1 MVSSPL
7 SKQAGEDTMNVGDP
21 VSTPP
26 SLVDR
31 VKGILLTP
39 KEEWPKIEA
48 EPATIGG
55 IYTSY
60 VLILAAIPAVAFAIG
75 MLGFGMPFFGRPPMA
90 FVLSTAITQYVMG
103 LVAVFVVSL
112 IIDWLAPTFGGV
124 KSQINAF
131 KVAAYSYTASW
142 VAGIFLIIPSLAILG
157 ILAGLYSFYL
167 LYLGLPVLMKAPAD
181 KAVSYTVVTIIAAIV
196 LSIVVAA
203 VTAPVAGLFG
213 GSLYST
219 PTLGK
224 VDIPGGGSVD
234 LGKLEQAAKEMEAN
248 AKRMELAAK
257 TGASA
262 GVAPTALQGL
272 LPETIGGYRRTS
284 IESQSMGAAGVG
296 GSQAEA
302 RYEAGDN
309 NFRLSVT
316 DMAAMGG
323 LAAMGAALNVQS
335 NKQTEDGYEKTNTID
350 GRLVNEK
357 WHNDG
362 NGEFGMLVK
371 NRFMVQ
377 AEGKVASIDE
387 LKGAVAAVGIGKL
400 ESMAN

>member
-1 MVSSPL
+1 
-7 SKQAGEDTMNVGDP
+7 MNPGDP
-21 VSTPP
+21 VVAPP

-31 VKGILLTP
+31 VKNILITP
-39 KEEWPKIEA
+39 KEEWPRIEA

-60 VLILAAIPAVAFAIG
+60 VLILAAIPAIAFAIG
-75 MLGFGMPFFGRPPMA
+75 MHGFGVA
-90 FVLSTAITQYVMG
+90 FALSTAITQYVMS
-103 LVAVFVVSL
+103 LVGVFVISL
-112 IIDWLAPTFGGV
+112 IIDWLAPTFGAV
-124 KSQINAF
+124 KNPLNAF

-142 VAGIFLIIPSLAILG
+142 VAGIFLILPALSVLAL
-157 ILAGLYSFYL
+157 LAGLYSLYL

-181 KAVSYTVVTIIAAIV
+181 KAVSYTVVVVIAGIV
-196 LSIVVAA
+196 LAVVIAA
-203 VTAPVAGLFG
+203 VTAPIAGLFG
-213 GSLYST
+213 GGLYST
-219 PTLGK
+219 PTLTGK

-234 LGKLEQAAKEMEAN
+234 LGKLEQAAKQMEAN
-248 AKRMELAAK
+248 AKQMELATK
-257 TGASA
+257 TGTSA
-262 GVAPTALQGL
+262 GVAPAALQGL
-272 LPETIGGYRRTS
+272 LPETIGSYRRTS

-335 NKQTEDGYEKTNTID
+335 SKQTEEGYEKTNTID

-357 WHNDG
+357 WRNDG

-387 LKGAVAAVGIGKL
+387 LKGAVAAIGIGKL

>member
-1 MVSSPL
+1 
-7 SKQAGEDTMNVGDP
+7 MNPGDP
-21 VSTPP
+21 VVAPP

-31 VKGILLTP
+31 VKNILITP
-39 KEEWPKIEA
+39 KEEWPRIEA

-60 VLILAAIPAVAFAIG
+60 VLILAAIPAIAFAIG
-75 MLGFGMPFFGRPPMA
+75 MHGFGVA
-90 FVLSTAITQYVMG
+90 FALSTAITQYVMS
-103 LVAVFVVSL
+103 LVGVFAISL
-112 IIDWLAPTFGGV
+112 IIDWLAPTFGAV
-124 KSQINAF
+124 KNPLNAF

-142 VAGIFLIIPSLAILG
+142 VAGIFLILPALSVLAL
-157 ILAGLYSFYL
+157 LAGLYSLYL

-181 KAVSYTVVTIIAAIV
+181 KAVSYTVVVVIAGIV
-196 LSIVVAA
+196 LAVVIAA
-203 VTAPVAGLFG
+203 VTAPIAGLFG
-213 GSLYST
+213 GGLYST
-219 PTLGK
+219 PTLTGK

-234 LGKLEQAAKEMEAN
+234 LGKLEQAAKQMEAN
-248 AKRMELAAK
+248 AKQMELATK
-257 TGASA
+257 TGTSA
-262 GVAPTALQGL
+262 GVAPAALQGL
-272 LPETIGGYRRTS
+272 LPETIGSYRRTS

-335 NKQTEDGYEKTNTID
+335 SKQTEEGYEKTNTID

-357 WHNDG
+357 WRNDG

-387 LKGAVAAVGIGKL
+387 LKGAVAAIGIGKL

>member
-1 MVSSPL
+1 MIHSPL
-7 SKQAGEDTMNVGDP
+7 SQQAGENVMNPEGP
-21 VSTPP
+21 ITTSP
-26 SLVDR
+26 SLIDR
-31 VKGILLTP
+31 VKNILLTP
-39 KEEWPKIEA
+39 KEEWPRIEA
-48 EPATIGG
+48 EPATIGS

-75 MLGFGMPFFGRPPMA
+75 MHGFGMA
-90 FVLSTAITQYVMG
+90 FALSTAVTQYVMSLIG
-103 LVAVFVVSL
+103 VFVISL
-112 IIDWLAPTFGGV
+112 IIDWLAPTFGAV
-124 KSQINAF
+124 KNPLNAF

-142 VAGIFLIIPSLAILG
+142 VAGIFLILPAVAVLAL
-157 ILAGLYSFYL
+157 LAGLYSLYL

-181 KAVSYTVVTIIAAIV
+181 KAVSYTVVVVIAGIV
-196 LSIVVAA
+196 LSIVIAA
-203 VTAPVAGLFG
+203 LTAPIAGIFG
-213 GSLYST
+213 GGLYST
-219 PTLGK
+219 PTLSGK

-248 AKRMELAAK
+248 ARKMELAAK
-257 TGASA
+257 TGTSTSVEPA
-262 GVAPTALQGL
+262 ALQGL
-272 LPETIGGYRRTS
+272 LPDAIGGYRRTS

-302 RYEAGDN
+302 RYEAGDR

>member
-1 MVSSPL
+1 
-7 SKQAGEDTMNVGDP
+7 MNPDGP
-21 VSTPP
+21 VTAPP
-26 SLVDR
+26 SIVDR
-31 VKGILLTP
+31 VKNILLKP
-39 KEEWPKIEA
+39 KEEWPRIEA

-103 LVAVFVVSL
+103 LIAVFVVSL
-112 IIDWLAPTFGGV
+112 IIDWLAPNFGGV
-124 KSQINAF
+124 KNQINAF
-131 KVAAYSYTASW
+131 KVAAYSYTAAW
-142 VAGIFLIIPSLAILG
+142 VGGIFLIIPSLAILG
-157 ILAGLYSFYL
+157 MLAGLYSFYL

-203 VTAPVAGLFG
+203 VTAPIAGLFG

-219 PTLGK
+219 PALTGK

-234 LGKLEQAAKEMEAN
+234 LGKLEQAAKQMEAS
-248 AKRMELAAK
+248 AKNMQTAAA

-262 GVAPTALQGL
+262 GVEPTALQGL
-272 LPETIGGYRRTS
+272 LPEAIGGYRRTS

-302 RYEAGDN
+302 RYEAGDR

>member
-1 MVSSPL
+1 
-7 SKQAGEDTMNVGDP
+7 MNPGDP
-21 VSTPP
+21 VVAPP

-31 VKGILLTP
+31 VKNILITP
-39 KEEWPKIEA
+39 KEEWPRIEA

-60 VLILAAIPAVAFAIG
+60 VLILAAIPAIAFAIG
-75 MLGFGMPFFGRPPMA
+75 MHGFGVA
-90 FVLSTAITQYVMG
+90 FALSTAITQYVMS
-103 LVAVFVVSL
+103 LVGVFVISL
-112 IIDWLAPTFGGV
+112 IIDWLAPTFGAV
-124 KSQINAF
+124 KNPLNAF

-142 VAGIFLIIPSLAILG
+142 VAGIFLILPALSVLAL
-157 ILAGLYSFYL
+157 LAGLYSLYL

-181 KAVSYTVVTIIAAIV
+181 KAVSYTVVVVIAGIV
-196 LSIVVAA
+196 LAVLIAA
-203 VTAPVAGLFG
+203 VTAPIAGLFG
-213 GSLYST
+213 GGLYST
-219 PTLGK
+219 PTLTGK

-234 LGKLEQAAKEMEAN
+234 LGKLEQAAKQMEAN
-248 AKRMELAAK
+248 AKQMELAAK
-257 TGASA
+257 TGTSA
-262 GVAPTALQGL
+262 GIAPAALQGL
-272 LPETIGGYRRTS
+272 LPETIGSYRRTS

-335 NKQTEDGYEKTNTID
+335 SKQTEDGYEKTNTID

-387 LKGAVAAVGIGKL
+387 LKGAVAAIGIGKL